1 MDKGKTYEVKS
12 LSLASQGR
20 NNMELAEL
28 NMGALL
34 EVKKR
39 FEKEK
44 PLKGV
49 RIGLALHVTKETGV
63 LVRTLI
69 AGGADV
75 AITGCNPLSTQD
87 DVAAALAEEGVRVW
101 AYKGK
106 PKKIITGILIMLLP
120 PNRISPLMTDATWS
134 RKSTRITLI

>member
-1 MDKGKTYEVKS
+1 MDKGKTYEVKN
-12 LSLASQGR
+12 LSQAGQGR
-20 NNMELAEL
+20 SNMELAEL
-28 NMGALL
+28 NMGALM

-44 PLKGV
+44 PLAGV

-69 AGGADV
+69 AGGAEV

-87 DVAAALAEEGVRVW
+87 DVAAALAEEDVKVW
-101 AYKGK
+101 AYKGETTEDYYRY
-106 PKKIITGILIMLLP
+106 I
-120 PNRISPLMTDATWS
+120 NQCDRIQAPDHH
-134 RKSTRITLI
+134 